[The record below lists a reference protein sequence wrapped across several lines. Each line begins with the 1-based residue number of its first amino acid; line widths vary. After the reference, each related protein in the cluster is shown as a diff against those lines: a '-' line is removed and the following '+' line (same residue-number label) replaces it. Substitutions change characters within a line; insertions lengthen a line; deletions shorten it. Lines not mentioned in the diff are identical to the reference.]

1 MLGLLLGAI
10 EATAVAAAMPTIVG
24 ELGGVAR
31 YSWVFSAYLV
41 ASTATVPLYGK
52 LADRHGRR
60 LLYAIAVGLFCLGSA
75 LSGAAQ
81 SMPQLIAFRAL
92 QGLGAGGVFPV
103 TITVIGD
110 IFDLEERSRMQ
121 GLFAGVWGVS
131 SLVGPFLGGVVT
143 DAFSWR
149 WIFYVNVPF
158 GLLSAA
164 ILAAFLVERP
174 ATREHRLDLVG
185 VAALVSSVTLLLVGL
200 LEGGGL
206 WGWDDPR
213 TIGCLA
219 AAALI
224 GSVFVA
230 RERRAP
236 DPMLPVDLLRTRLVG
251 LATALSAGI
260 GAIIYTT
267 SAFVPMFGQGVLM
280 GTAIDAGLLLAP
292 ASIGWPLASTVAGR
306 LLLRIG
312 YRPLLVTGGV
322 VATAGAGL
330 LALAIA
336 TAESRAP
343 VMAAML
349 VVGVGLGLV
358 NTPQLVAVQS
368 AVGWRVRG
376 AATSAL
382 QFFRSIGG
390 AIAVALFGAV
400 LNRRLGAALAG
411 EGVALADAE
420 AILDPAI
427 RAGLGEG
434 VAEALARALRFGI
447 EPIFLAVGGLGVVL
461 FLCALAFPRGSAR
474 SLAAPDE
481 ATGGGR

>member
-31 YSWVFSAYLV
+31 YSWIFSAYLV

-60 LLYAIAVGLFCLGSA
+60 LLYAVAIGLFCLGSA
-75 LSGAAQ
+75 LCGAAR

-110 IFDLEERSRMQ
+110 IFNLEERSRMQ

-143 DAFSWR
+143 DTLSWR

-174 ATREHRLDLVG
+174 IEREHKLDLVG

-200 LEGGGL
+200 LEGGGQ
-206 WGWDDPR
+206 WGWGDPK
-213 TIGCLA
+213 TLGFLTA
-219 AAALI
+219 AAGI
-224 GSVFVA
+224 GAVFVV

-236 DPMLPVDLLRTRLVG
+236 DPMLPVHLLSTRLVG
-251 LATALSAGI
+251 LGVALSAGI
-260 GAIIYTT
+260 GAVIYST
-267 SAFVPMFGQGVLM
+267 SAFVPMFGQGVLL
-280 GTAIDAGLLLAP
+280 GTAIDAGILLAP
-292 ASIGWPLASTVAGR
+292 ASIGWPLASTIAGR
-306 LLLRIG
+306 LLLRVG
-312 YRPLLVTGGV
+312 YRPLLITGGV
-322 VATAGAGL
+322 VGTAGAGI
-330 LALAIA
+330 LAFAVANADHRL
-336 TAESRAP
+336 P
-343 VMAAML
+343 VMLGML
-349 VVGVGLGLV
+349 VAGVGLGFV
-358 NTPQLVAVQS
+358 NTPVLVAVQS
-368 AVGWRVRG
+368 SVGWKVRG
-376 AATSAL
+376 AATGSL

-390 AIAVALFGAV
+390 AVAVALFGAV
-400 LNRRLGAALAG
+400 LNRRLASALANDGVSVTDAAALLDPTLRGGLA
-411 EGVALADAE
+411 EGVADALARGLRVGLE
-420 AILDPAI
+420 PVFLGV
-427 RAGLGEG
+427 AGLG
-434 VAEALARALRFGI
+434 A
-447 EPIFLAVGGLGVVL
+447 VL
-461 FLCALAFPRGSAR
+461 FVLSLAFPRGSAR
-474 SLAAPDE
+474 SLAAPDDDRG
-481 ATGGGR
+481 ARR